1 MVHGFIR
8 GLIWLGAFVNRLQRT
23 MQFTQLGFDAIG
35 LGGDASQFGVELIL
49 GVLQESQGFLE
60 LKQPRLQ
67 AGNTFGQLF
76 RI

>member
-35 LGGDASQFGVELIL
+35 LPDPQSADTRLMEL
-49 GVLQESQGFLE
+49 LE
-60 LKQPRLQ
+60 TIANEGIDLEGP
-67 AGNTFGQLF
+67 F
-76 RI
+76 